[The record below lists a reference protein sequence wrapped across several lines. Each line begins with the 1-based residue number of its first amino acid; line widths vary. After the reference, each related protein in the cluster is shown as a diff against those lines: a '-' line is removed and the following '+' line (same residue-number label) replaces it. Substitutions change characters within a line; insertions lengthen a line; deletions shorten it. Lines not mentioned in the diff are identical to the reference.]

1 MMKLFICL
9 IATLMFQSTFAQE
22 DLETTRK
29 ALSKTTSKSDVA
41 FSFLNFQENLKDNQD
56 ADLNELAQLYGFS
69 VSLNKRIFR
78 GRFAYSLGAGY
89 AQGYA
94 VGGTKG
100 STIYYEKRV
109 QWQAF
114 LAQVG
119 AYRRLS
125 AYFEMGPVVMLQYK
139 TIAWPKSGTTEAKSP
154 PNPIGG
160 VFMEFRQRLGTRY
173 DLFENVGVL
182 GEAKNTA
189 WNIGLSFNL

>member
-1 MMKLFICL
+1 MKLILCL
-9 IATLMFQSTFAQE
+9 IATLTFQSALAQE

-29 ALSKTTSKSDVA
+29 TLSKTASKSDIA
-41 FSFLNFQENLKDNQD
+41 ISFLNFQEELKNNEDM
-56 ADLNELAQLYGFS
+56 DLNELAQLYGFS
-69 VSLNKRIFR
+69 LSFNKRIFR

-100 STIYYEKRV
+100 SSIYYEKRV
-109 QWQAF
+109 NWQAF

-119 AYRRLS
+119 AYRRMS

-139 TIAWPKSGTTEAKSP
+139 TIAWPKAGTTEAKSP

-160 VFMEFRQRLGTRY
+160 VFLEFRQRLGTGY